1 MGSDL
6 PPPATTTRKRVRE
19 QLTVAA
25 ARQLGN
31 DLVWR
36 VAGKDVPVAP
46 PPWSVADASA
56 NSGLCAHI
64 SAHNSYVAAAAARE
78 AVEAIAAAV
87 EGTDAPPTERQRKS
101 SATASAR
108 RPTTSRRSNADGIS
122 TTPKRKDV
130 STADVGE
137 ADGARSGEEEQ
148 ARAADAPADAVVN
161 VAGPAAA
168 PKDDYVVPTAWH
180 KTLPRVSKNKTP
192 AGERRPS
199 IQALRSCLTK
209 KTHRELLAPSTND
222 AVYLPRSSH
231 LSFFREVVMS
241 AAKVNAE
248 EADNL
253 LKSTFEVPAASR
265 NDKPSTKELKP
276 WLGKALNN
284 VHFNLRKSI
293 IKAWSAAVDYNGTK
307 EQALSYLKGRGY
319 LKGPVGRRG
328 FVAAFMAAVAQCSGD
343 PDEHTFPDGP
353 DNVLLNAVLVTL
365 AFVLSKVS
373 RWEAVLYWVSV

>member
-1 MGSDL
+1 
-6 PPPATTTRKRVRE
+6 
-19 QLTVAA
+19 
-25 ARQLGN
+25 
-31 DLVWR
+31 
-36 VAGKDVPVAP
+36 
-46 PPWSVADASA
+46 
-56 NSGLCAHI
+56 
-64 SAHNSYVAAAAARE
+64 
-78 AVEAIAAAV
+78 
-87 EGTDAPPTERQRKS
+87 
-101 SATASAR
+101 
-108 RPTTSRRSNADGIS
+108 
-122 TTPKRKDV
+122 
-130 STADVGE
+130 
-137 ADGARSGEEEQ
+137 
-148 ARAADAPADAVVN
+148 
-161 VAGPAAA
+161 
-168 PKDDYVVPTAWH
+168 
-180 KTLPRVSKNKTP
+180 
-192 AGERRPS
+192 
-199 IQALRSCLTK
+199 
-209 KTHRELLAPSTND
+209 
-222 AVYLPRSSH
+222 
-231 LSFFREVVMS
+231 MS

>member
-1 MGSDL
+1 M
-6 PPPATTTRKRVRE
+6 
-19 QLTVAA
+19 TVAA

-31 DLVWR
+31 ELVWR

-46 PPWSVADASA
+46 PPWSVASASA

-64 SAHNSYVAAAAARE
+64 AAHNSYVAAVAARE
-78 AVEAIAAAV
+78 AVEAISAAV
-87 EGTDAPPTERQRKS
+87 EGTDTPLKKIPRRS
-101 SATASAR
+101 SAAASAR
-108 RPTTSRRSNADGIS
+108 RPTAPRRSKVDGVS
-122 TTPKRKDV
+122 TTSKRKND
-130 STADVGE
+130 STADVGD
-137 ADGARSGEEEQ
+137 ADGLRSGDEEK
-148 ARAADAPADAVVN
+148 AAPADAAEDADAN
-161 VAGPAAA
+161 VADPAAQ
-168 PKDDYVVPTAWH
+168 PKDVYVVPTAWH

-231 LSFFREVVMS
+231 LSFFREVVMT

-248 EADNL
+248 DADNL

-265 NDKPSTKELKP
+265 NDEPSRKELRP

-293 IKAWSAAVDYNGTK
+293 FKAWSAAVEYDGTK
-307 EQALSYLKGRGY
+307 EQALSYLEGRGY
-319 LKGPVGRRG
+319 LKGPIGRRG
-328 FVAAFMAAVAQCSGD
+328 LVAAFLAAVAQASGD

-373 RWEAVLYWVSV
+373 LREAIVY